1 VYLSEK
7 YLAKIIIMNGAFQKR
22 KIYSKRLMSQIFLA
36 VDETTLVIA
45 EGRENDWNGLGIQWL
60 SWALQSISDWQFII
74 AVEKSPG
81 RRATR

>member
-45 EGRENDWNGLGIQWL
+45 EGRENDWNGLGIQ
-60 SWALQSISDWQFII
+60 
-74 AVEKSPG
+74 
-81 RRATR
+81 